1 MDTNYVSIKV
11 VCSGG
16 SYMEKYSSGLV
27 AESFWFVEFKQF
39 IKLRIEGKSWEQIK
53 ELCLKDNLLG
63 IAKEYRAKRIFGYL
77 RNRVQVLEDDL
88 LELFINSDLATQKI
102 ITLIAIAKG
111 NRLFK
116 EFLYEEYREKT
127 ILGIE
132 ELTASDIN
140 IFFNKKQEQSEDI
153 ANWTDVT
160 LKRLRSSYMNF
171 LTDAGLLTVVDGN
184 RTITPPI
191 LDITLE
197 NYLKDK
203 GDMDIVKAITG
214 VS

>member
-1 MDTNYVSIKV
+1 
-11 VCSGG
+11 
-16 SYMEKYSSGLV
+16 MEKYSSGLV
-27 AESFWFVEFKQF
+27 SESFWFVEFKQF
-39 IKLRIEGKSWEQIK
+39 IKLRVEGKSWDEIK

-63 IAKEYRAKRIFGYL
+63 ISKEYRAKRIFGYL
-77 RNRVQVLEDDL
+77 KNRAQVLEEDL
-88 LELFINSDLATQKI
+88 LDLFLISDLATQKI

-111 NRLFK
+111 NRLFN
-116 EFLYEEYREKT
+116 EFLYEEYREKS

-140 IFFNKKQEQSEDI
+140 IFFNKKQDQSEDI

-171 LTDAGLLTVVDGN
+171 LTDAGLLTVVDGK
-184 RTITPPI
+184 RIITPPI
-191 LDITLE
+191 LDIALE

-203 GDMDIVKAITG
+203 GEMYIAKAVRG

>member
-1 MDTNYVSIKV
+1 
-11 VCSGG
+11 
-16 SYMEKYSSGLV
+16 MEKYSSGLV
-27 AESFWFVEFKQF
+27 SESFWFVEFKQF
-39 IKLRIEGKSWEQIK
+39 IKLRVEGKSWDEIK

-63 IAKEYRAKRIFGYL
+63 ISKEYRAKRIFGYL
-77 RNRVQVLEDDL
+77 KNRVQVLEDDL
-88 LELFINSDLATQKI
+88 LDLFLTSDLVTQKI

-116 EFLYEEYREKT
+116 EFLYEEYREKS

-132 ELTASDIN
+132 ELTISDIN
-140 IFFNKKQEQSEDI
+140 IFFNKKQDQSEDI

-171 LTDAGLLTVVDGN
+171 LTDAGLLTVVDGK
-184 RTITPPI
+184 RLITPPI
-191 LDITLE
+191 LDIALE

-203 GDMDIVKAITG
+203 GEMYIVKAVMG

>member
-1 MDTNYVSIKV
+1 MQ
-11 VCSGG
+11 
-16 SYMEKYSSGLV
+16 KYSSGLV
-27 AESFWFVEFKQF
+27 AESFWFIEFKQF
-39 IKLRIEGKSWEQIK
+39 IKLKAYGKSWDEIK
-53 ELCLKDNLLG
+53 DLCLNDNLLG
-63 IAKEYRAKRIFGYL
+63 ISKEYRIKRIFAYL
-77 RNRVQVLEDDL
+77 KNRVEAIDCGLQ
-88 LELFINSDLATQKI
+88 ELFLSSDIQTQKI

-116 EFLYEEYREKT
+116 EFLYEEYREKS

-132 ELTASDIN
+132 VLTASDIN

-203 GDMDIVKAITG
+203 GEMDIVKAITG

>member
-1 MDTNYVSIKV
+1 MVRA
-11 VCSGG
+11 GG
-16 SYMEKYSSGLV
+16 RYMEKYSSGLV
-27 AESFWFVEFKQF
+27 SESFWFVEFKQF
-39 IKLRIEGKSWEQIK
+39 IKLRVEGKSWDEIK

-63 IAKEYRAKRIFGYL
+63 ISKEYRAKRIFGYL
-77 RNRVQVLEDDL
+77 KNRAQVLEEDL
-88 LELFINSDLATQKI
+88 LDLFLISDLATQKI

-111 NRLFK
+111 NRLFN
-116 EFLYEEYREKT
+116 EFLYEEYREKS

-140 IFFNKKQEQSEDI
+140 IFFNKKQDQSEDI

-171 LTDAGLLTVVDGN
+171 LTDAGLLTVVDGK
-184 RTITPPI
+184 RIITPPI
-191 LDITLE
+191 LDIALE

-203 GDMDIVKAITG
+203 GEMYIAKAVRG

>member
-1 MDTNYVSIKV
+1 
-11 VCSGG
+11 
-16 SYMEKYSSGLV
+16 MEKYSSGLV
-27 AESFWFVEFKQF
+27 SESFWFVEFKQF
-39 IKLRIEGKSWEQIK
+39 IKLRVEGKSWDEIK

-63 IAKEYRAKRIFGYL
+63 ISKEYRAKRIFGYL
-77 RNRVQVLEDDL
+77 KNRVQVLEDDL
-88 LELFINSDLATQKI
+88 LDLFLTSDLVTQKI

-116 EFLYEEYREKT
+116 EFLYEEYREKS

-140 IFFNKKQEQSEDI
+140 IFFNKKQDQSEDI

-171 LTDAGLLTVVDGN
+171 LTDAGLLTVVDGK
-184 RTITPPI
+184 RLITPPI
-191 LDITLE
+191 LDIALE

-203 GDMDIVKAITG
+203 GEMYIVKAVMG

>member
-1 MDTNYVSIKV
+1 
-11 VCSGG
+11 
-16 SYMEKYSSGLV
+16 MEKYSSGLV
-27 AESFWFVEFKQF
+27 SESFWFVEFKQF
-39 IKLRIEGKSWEQIK
+39 IKLRVEGKSWDEIK

-63 IAKEYRAKRIFGYL
+63 ISKEYRAKRIFGYL
-77 RNRVQVLEDDL
+77 KNRAQVLEEDL
-88 LELFINSDLATQKI
+88 LDLFLISDLATQKI

-111 NRLFK
+111 NRLFN
-116 EFLYEEYREKT
+116 EFLYEEYREKS

-140 IFFNKKQEQSEDI
+140 IFFNKKQDQSEDI

-171 LTDAGLLTVVDGN
+171 LTDAGLLTVVDGK
-184 RTITPPI
+184 RIITPPI
-191 LDITLE
+191 LDIALE
-197 NYLKDK
+197 NYLMDK
-203 GDMDIVKAITG
+203 GEMYIARAVRG

>member
-1 MDTNYVSIKV
+1 
-11 VCSGG
+11 
-16 SYMEKYSSGLV
+16 MEKYSSGLV
-27 AESFWFVEFKQF
+27 SESFWFVEFKQF
-39 IKLRIEGKSWEQIK
+39 IKLKIEGKSWDEIK
-53 ELCLKDNLLG
+53 KLCLKDNLLG
-63 IAKEYRAKRIFGYL
+63 IPKEYRAKRVYGYL
-77 RNRVQVLEDDL
+77 KNRVQALQDDL
-88 LELFINSDLATQKI
+88 LELFLISDLATQKI

-111 NRLFK
+111 NRLFN
-116 EFLYEEYREKT
+116 EFLYEEYREKS

-140 IFFNKKQEQSEDI
+140 IFFNKKQDQSEDM

-171 LTDAGLLTVVDGN
+171 LTDAGLLTVVGGK
-184 RTITPPI
+184 RIITPPI
-191 LDITLE
+191 LDIALE

-203 GDMDIVKAITG
+203 GEMYIAKAVMG

>member
-1 MDTNYVSIKV
+1 MVRA
-11 VCSGG
+11 GG
-16 SYMEKYSSGLV
+16 MYMQKYSSGLV
-27 AESFWFVEFKQF
+27 SESFWFVEFKQF
-39 IKLRIEGKSWEQIK
+39 IKLIVAGKSWDEIK

-63 IAKEYRAKRIFGYL
+63 ISKEYRAKRIIGYL
-77 RNRVQVLEDDL
+77 KNRVQVLEDDL
-88 LELFINSDLATQKI
+88 LDLFLTSDLVTQKI

-116 EFLYEEYREKT
+116 EFLYEEYREKS

-132 ELTASDIN
+132 ELTASDVN
-140 IFFNKKQEQSEDI
+140 IFFNKKQDQSEDI

-171 LTDAGLLTVVDGN
+171 LTNAGLLTVVYGK
-184 RTITPPI
+184 RLITPPI
-191 LDITLE
+191 LDFALE

-203 GDMDIVKAITG
+203 GEMYIAKAVTG

>member
-1 MDTNYVSIKV
+1 
-11 VCSGG
+11 
-16 SYMEKYSSGLV
+16 MEKYSSGLV
-27 AESFWFVEFKQF
+27 SESFWFVEFKQF
-39 IKLRIEGKSWEQIK
+39 IKLRVEEKSWDEIK

-63 IAKEYRAKRIFGYL
+63 ISKEYRAKRIFGYL
-77 RNRVQVLEDDL
+77 KNRVQVLEDDL
-88 LELFINSDLATQKI
+88 LDLFLTSDLVTQKI

-116 EFLYEEYREKT
+116 EFLYEEYREKS

-132 ELTASDIN
+132 ELTISDIN
-140 IFFNKKQEQSEDI
+140 IFFNKKQDQSEDI

-171 LTDAGLLTVVDGN
+171 LTDAGLLTVVDGK
-184 RTITPPI
+184 RLITPPI
-191 LDITLE
+191 LDIALE

-203 GDMDIVKAITG
+203 GEMYIVKAVMG

>member
-1 MDTNYVSIKV
+1 
-11 VCSGG
+11 
-16 SYMEKYSSGLV
+16 MEKYSSGLV
-27 AESFWFVEFKQF
+27 SESFWFVEFKQF
-39 IKLRIEGKSWEQIK
+39 IKLRVEGKSWDEIK

-63 IAKEYRAKRIFGYL
+63 ISKEYRAKRIFGYL
-77 RNRVQVLEDDL
+77 KNRVQVLEDDL
-88 LELFINSDLATQKI
+88 LDLFLTSDLVTQKI

-116 EFLYEEYREKT
+116 EFLYEEYREKS

-140 IFFNKKQEQSEDI
+140 IFFNKKQDQSEDI
-153 ANWTDVT
+153 ANWTDIT

-171 LTDAGLLTVVDGN
+171 LTDAGLLTVVDGK
-184 RTITPPI
+184 RLITPPI
-191 LDITLE
+191 LDIALE

-203 GDMDIVKAITG
+203 GEMYIVKAVMG

>member
-1 MDTNYVSIKV
+1 
-11 VCSGG
+11 
-16 SYMEKYSSGLV
+16 MEKYSSGLV
-27 AESFWFVEFKQF
+27 SESFWFVEFKQF
-39 IKLRIEGKSWEQIK
+39 IKLRVEEKSWDEIK

-63 IAKEYRAKRIFGYL
+63 ISKEDRAKRIFGYL
-77 RNRVQVLEDDL
+77 KNRVQVLEDDL
-88 LELFINSDLATQKI
+88 LDLFLISDLVTQKI

-116 EFLYEEYREKT
+116 EFLYEEYREKS

-132 ELTASDIN
+132 ELTISDIN
-140 IFFNKKQEQSEDI
+140 IFFNKKQDQSEDI

-171 LTDAGLLTVVDGN
+171 LTDAGLLTVVDGK
-184 RTITPPI
+184 RLITPPI
-191 LDITLE
+191 LDIALE

-203 GDMDIVKAITG
+203 GEMYIVKAVMG

>member
-1 MDTNYVSIKV
+1 MVRA
-11 VCSGG
+11 GG
-16 SYMEKYSSGLV
+16 IYMEKYSSGLV
-27 AESFWFVEFKQF
+27 SESFWFVEFKQF
-39 IKLRIEGKSWEQIK
+39 IKLRVEGKSWDEIK

-63 IAKEYRAKRIFGYL
+63 ISKEYRAKRIFGYL
-77 RNRVQVLEDDL
+77 KNRVQVLEDDL
-88 LELFINSDLATQKI
+88 LDLFLTSDLVTQKI

-116 EFLYEEYREKT
+116 EFLYEEYREKS

-140 IFFNKKQEQSEDI
+140 IFFNKKQDQSEDI
-153 ANWTDVT
+153 ANWTDIT

-171 LTDAGLLTVVDGN
+171 LTDAGLLTVVDGK
-184 RTITPPI
+184 RLITPPI
-191 LDITLE
+191 LDIALE

-203 GDMDIVKAITG
+203 GEMYIVKAVMG

>member
-1 MDTNYVSIKV
+1 MVRA
-11 VCSGG
+11 GG
-16 SYMEKYSSGLV
+16 RYMEKYSSGLV
-27 AESFWFVEFKQF
+27 SESFWFVEFKQF
-39 IKLRIEGKSWEQIK
+39 IKLRVEGKSWDEIK

-63 IAKEYRAKRIFGYL
+63 ISKEYRAKRIFGYL
-77 RNRVQVLEDDL
+77 KNRAQVLEEDL
-88 LELFINSDLATQKI
+88 LDLFLISDLATQKI

-111 NRLFK
+111 NRLFN
-116 EFLYEEYREKT
+116 EFLYEEYREKS

-140 IFFNKKQEQSEDI
+140 IFFNKKQDQSEDI

-171 LTDAGLLTVVDGN
+171 LTDAGLLTVVDGK
-184 RTITPPI
+184 RIITPPI
-191 LDITLE
+191 LDIVLE
-197 NYLKDK
+197 KYLKDK
-203 GDMDIVKAITG
+203 GEMYIAKAVMG